1 MTDPVKRAH
10 SSTHLPVPRP
20 MHQAPMGLASA
31 NGTRGAEQ
39 KDVRHTGG
47 ILWMTGLPGAGKTT
61 LSVQLDIELRARGY
75 RTFVLDG
82 DVLRKTLNA
91 DLGYSEADRR
101 ENIRRAGEVAAL
113 FAGTG
118 TIVIAAFISPYRE
131 DRDRLRA
138 RQGGLFHEIWLSTPL
153 SFCEARDPKGM
164 YARARKGELRDFTGV
179 SAPYE
184 DPRAPELALDTAQL
198 GIEACISRLTDY
210 VEARFRPS

>member
-1 MTDPVKRAH
+1 MTDPAKRAY
-10 SSTHLPVPRP
+10 SSKQHPATEPKHLDLVNP
-20 MHQAPMGLASA
+20 ASA
-31 NGTRGAEQ
+31 NGARVSEQ
-39 KDVRHTGG
+39 KYIRHTGG

-61 LSVQLDIELRARGY
+61 LSMQLDIELREQGY

-91 DLGYSEADRR
+91 DLGYTEADRR

-118 TIVIAAFISPYRE
+118 IIVIAAFISPYRE
-131 DRDRLRA
+131 DRDRLRT

-153 SFCEARDPKGM
+153 SVCETRDPKGM

-184 DPRAPELALDTAQL
+184 DPRTPELALDTAEL
-198 GIEACISRLTDY
+198 GIEACIGRLTEY
-210 VEARFRPS
+210 VEARFRLS